1 MQATTEWEA
10 ALALVSL
17 QEDGLGVHLP
27 VHVCCYCMLVH
38 DGGSRGGGGGG
49 SRPSA
54 SGVGKGILYGRG
66 LSFSSV

>member
-38 DGGSRGGGGGG
+38 DGGSRGGKQ
-49 SRPSA
+49 A
-54 SGVGKGILYGRG
+54 ECQWCGKRYFVWEGAKL
-66 LSFSSV
+66 